1 MKKIIFTFLF
11 LSVLLSCN
19 AQKTETLQKID
30 VKTFKKAVS
39 KEKVQLV
46 DVRTPREYRQ
56 DHVENAININ
66 YFSDNFKT
74 KFQKLDKNKPV
85 YIYCRSGVRSGKASK
100 ILVKLGFK
108 KIFDLKGGF
117 LAYKR

>member
-11 LSVLLSCN
+11 LSIFLSCN
-19 AQKTETLQKID
+19 AQKNETVKKID
-30 VKTFKKAVS
+30 VAAFKAAIS
-39 KEKVQLV
+39 KDKVQLV

-66 YFSDNFKT
+66 YFSDDFRS

-85 YIYCRSGVRSGKASK
+85 YIYCRSGVRSNKASK

-108 KIFDLKGGF
+108 KIYDLKGGF